1 MIPKDRVLDK
11 LDSLL
16 QSNDYAGAK
25 RMLQYWLSEAEYTGD
40 DQGVLLMQ
48 NELMGL
54 CRKLGEKEK
63 ALKYAQDAL
72 DQLPAYGWEIV
83 FFFIRQKSAG
93 THALHET
100 TPLFS
105 H

>member
-40 DQGVLLMQ
+40 SSGVLLMQ
-48 NELMGL
+48 NELMQKYSERITSRLFGEFRIL
-54 CRKLGEKEK
+54 PFLGTDIRLQKLRK
-63 ALKYAQDAL
+63 
-72 DQLPAYGWEIV
+72 
-83 FFFIRQKSAG
+83 
-93 THALHET
+93 
-100 TPLFS
+100 
-105 H
+105 